1 MMSAKRTVAQ
11 LCLAQALGQTFAGM
25 ILSTTALVG
34 AMLATDKSLATLP
47 HALGWVSVAIC
58 AIPAS
63 QLMRR
68 IGRRMGFIVGALI
81 GIVGATI
88 AGYGIYI
95 GDFWMFAAGTIT
107 LGGFNSINLLYRF
120 AAAEAAPEAWRAR
133 AISFVLAGSVVAAF
147 VGPEL
152 AKRTKDLLAVE
163 FAGTYFA
170 LAALPLLMIAV
181 MAVTPL
187 GKPIESTK
195 RRAGRPLG
203 EIARQP
209 KFIVAVLGAM
219 IGWGVM
225 SLMMTATPLSMIA
238 CGHDF
243 NDAAFVV
250 QWHILGMYA
259 PSFFTGSLITRFGAP
274 RVMLVGALFQF
285 FCVGAALGGVEVWNF
300 WLANVLVGMGWNF
313 LFVSGT
319 ALLTET
325 HTVEE
330 RAKVQGFNDF
340 LIFGVVSTTAF
351 TSGWLQNAFGWDVV
365 NYSVVP
371 LILVVIAGALWL
383 GTRRTVPAA
392 AE

>member
-1 MMSAKRTVAQ
+1 
-11 LCLAQALGQTFAGM
+11 
-25 ILSTTALVG
+25 
-34 AMLATDKSLATLP
+34 
-47 HALGWVSVAIC
+47 
-58 AIPAS
+58 
-63 QLMRR
+63 MRR
-68 IGRRMGFIVGALI
+68 IGRRAGFIVGAAI
-81 GIVGATI
+81 GIVGAAI

-147 VGPEL
+147 IGPEL

-187 GKPIESTK
+187 GKPVESTT

-259 PSFFTGSLITRFGAP
+259 PSFFTGSLITRFGAA

-383 GTRRTVPAA
+383 GTRRTAPAA